1 MVGTVTVL
9 PATPNDIVINEIMYN
24 IPGADNNLDFIEL
37 FNRGTAPVNLEGY
50 KFIQGVELEFPAITL
65 GAGEYLVVTEDP
77 SSFTSVFGV
86 PSIKWTSGGLNDNG
100 EFLTLTDAAGEFVDV
115 VEYNDGGD
123 WPRVADGEGPSLIL
137 CDPNSDNSLSSS
149 WGFSTN
155 FTGVISGGSGN
166 FIYASPGVANNSCP
180 TVPHIFFENGLDE
193 VNEGDVSKDFRII
206 MANIGEMDTASVELM
221 IQTSSTASNGNDFV
235 LTSNVVTFSPAGLGN
250 LSEGEFEVSLLDDP
264 DVEGSE
270 TIVITLVNPTNGAVI
285 ASTGDMVI
293 TIVDNDGI
301 DPVNYPLLQI
311 DDVTTVDDDFVVDSI
326 DVVGELRG
334 IVYGVNLRPGGL
346 EFTMINKND
355 NDDGIAVFAF
365 DDFGYTVTEGDEVAV
380 LGTITQFRGLTQMR
394 PDSVVLLSQ
403 GNALFDPEFVTELD
417 EDTESKLIRINNL
430 SVVSSMDAAG
440 TNYIVTN
447 GSDEFLMRIDGDVDI
462 FGTTLPATF
471 DAIGIGGQRT
481 EVDGPFDTDYQFLPR
496 YMADILG
503 PVSTINPELE
513 KDIRFFPNPT
523 SDFLTLDLSIDLD
536 QLQITNTLGQV
547 IKTVAKPRQN
557 ERVDVS
563 SLPSGYYHLTFSN
576 DSGQWTGTFV
586 KM

>member
-1 MVGTVTVL
+1 
-9 PATPNDIVINEIMYN
+9 
-24 IPGADNNLDFIEL
+24 
-37 FNRGTAPVNLEGY
+37 
-50 KFIQGVELEFPAITL
+50 
-65 GAGEYLVVTEDP
+65 
-77 SSFTSVFGV
+77 
-86 PSIKWTSGGLNDNG
+86 
-100 EFLTLTDAAGEFVDV
+100 
-115 VEYNDGGD
+115 
-123 WPRVADGEGPSLIL
+123 
-137 CDPNSDNSLSSS
+137 
-149 WGFSTN
+149 
-155 FTGVISGGSGN
+155 
-166 FIYASPGVANNSCP
+166 
-180 TVPHIFFENGLDE
+180 
-193 VNEGDVSKDFRII
+193 
-206 MANIGEMDTASVELM
+206 
-221 IQTSSTASNGNDFV
+221 
-235 LTSNVVTFSPAGLGN
+235 
-250 LSEGEFEVSLLDDP
+250 
-264 DVEGSE
+264 
-270 TIVITLVNPTNGAVI
+270 
-285 ASTGDMVI
+285 
-293 TIVDNDGI
+293 
-301 DPVNYPLLQI
+301 
-311 DDVTTVDDDFVVDSI
+311 
-326 DVVGELRG
+326 
-334 IVYGVNLRPGGL
+334 
-346 EFTMINKND
+346 
-355 NDDGIAVFAF
+355 
-365 DDFGYTVTEGDEVAV
+365 
-380 LGTITQFRGLTQMR
+380 MR